1 MFEYTTFAVDDIEL
15 TLITTAGGS
24 TILLRND
31 AGGLTAADVAGVA
44 LLGCGDAATA
54 EFCPP
59 DYCAAA
65 SPGIDCYCY
74 PDGKQTDPERGSCEY
89 SAEAKLLTSELSLI
103 VNKDAVNGS
112 DVAHFLNKG
121 DRVLVYELLEQFNP
135 ESLIWLISPST
146 GNLSGCDEGAA
157 TLTVDLTKLAS
168 RDAPYLTGFM
178 LRSNSFTNGSHAQLI
193 NVNTFVT
200 ASPSAARSGVNVSN
214 LARLT
219 AAGTLEFVIYSIDA
233 AGVPMRD
240 VSNVLYVGELSA
252 ASSSIIDDVICAIAY
267 SAAADHHVGECAM
280 PDLATG
286 DFALKVLLGSE
297 LVGGGSHNFSVE
309 RCPDS
314 FVLDDASDSCT
325 CPAGRFALG
334 GDCVACADGTQKPAP
349 GTDKADCAACETLDN
364 YVDGLT
370 SNAARTACDAC
381 EDGFYRDEDG
391 SGGGC
396 LTCPT
401 GTVCEDNADVA
412 SMLLLEEWWRASMQS
427 AVVLPC
433 RYGAASCPGDAKLN
447 MSGSAA
453 ACRSTTWAYCACGY
467 AGPLCAECDARDPDH
482 RHYWSW
488 TSGAC
493 AACDDGASH
502 APSWGLLSVLGVSVV
517 LAGVIVHA
525 KQKKGLTKAF
535 APGLV
540 VRKTSGTFQRMQR
553 IYLIGRVK
561 LSIIVFNCQARCVV

>member
-1 MFEYTTFAVDDIEL
+1 
-15 TLITTAGGS
+15 
-24 TILLRND
+24 
-31 AGGLTAADVAGVA
+31 
-44 LLGCGDAATA
+44 
-54 EFCPP
+54 
-59 DYCAAA
+59 
-65 SPGIDCYCY
+65 
-74 PDGKQTDPERGSCEY
+74 
-89 SAEAKLLTSELSLI
+89 
-103 VNKDAVNGS
+103 
-112 DVAHFLNKG
+112 
-121 DRVLVYELLEQFNP
+121 
-135 ESLIWLISPST
+135 
-146 GNLSGCDEGAA
+146 
-157 TLTVDLTKLAS
+157 
-168 RDAPYLTGFM
+168 M
-178 LRSNSFTNGSHAQLI
+178 LRSNSFTPGSRAQLI
-193 NVNTFVT
+193 NVSTFVT
-200 ASPSAARSGVNVSN
+200 ASPSAARSGVNVAN
-214 LARLT
+214 LAQLT

-252 ASSSIIDDVICAIAY
+252 ASSSIIDGVICVISY

-349 GTDKADCAACETLDN
+349 GTNKADCAACETLDI

-370 SNAARTACDAC
+370 SNVARTACDAC
-381 EDGFYRDEDG
+381 EDGFYRDEDA

-412 SMLLLEEWWRASMQS
+412 SLLLQAEWWRANNQS

-453 ACRSTTWAYCACGY
+453 AACRSTTWAYCACGY
-467 AGPLCAECDARDPDH
+467 AGPLCSECQNDAGGGQQRFH
-482 RHYWSW
+482 LAAWS
-488 TSGAC
+488 GKCEAC
-493 AACDDGASH
+493 GVTNHAPTYGLVGGAS
-502 APSWGLLSVLGVSVV
+502 ALL
-517 LAGVIVHA
+517 
-525 KQKKGLTKAF
+525 
-535 APGLV
+535 LV
-540 VRKTSGTFQRMQR
+540 VAVGCYSKRAAIEASSAYKSALRWE
-553 IYLIGRVK
+553 L
-561 LSIIVFNCQARCVV
+561 LAR